1 MFEFNDYVLDVARG
15 CLRTA
20 DREIELRPKAF
31 EVLRCLVENSGRL
44 VTKDELFKAVWPNV
58 VVSDEALTQCISEV
72 REAINDREQ
81 IMIKT
86 MPRRGYR
93 FAAPVSKHVDEGEAR
108 HRAVPIAS
116 FTHDA
121 AARLSEKPSI
131 AVLPF
136 VNLDNTPQQDYFSDG
151 ITGDITTELSR
162 FSDIF
167 VIARSSAFQYK
178 GKAID
183 VRQVG
188 RELGVRYV
196 LEGSVRRD
204 DKRIRITAELIDAT
218 NGAHRWADRYDRELK
233 DAFAVQDD
241 VVRGIVSVL
250 QVRVVEAEVERALLK
265 PPATW
270 EAYDYYLRGAEAW
283 ATGFAQRPMASF
295 YEARGCLERS
305 IAIDPGYARAYAM
318 LARTYTYT
326 YVEPRNEEYLSPA
339 TLERAHELAR
349 TAVQLDASLPQARTI
364 LGAVLLFE
372 RRHEEAIAEYEQA
385 LALNPNFSDH
395 GFGLCLVFAG
405 QPERAIEVM
414 RASTRLEPFRNATRL
429 AYTGNAHYMLGRY
442 EEAVA
447 PLQESGRR
455 MPNLRITPLWLAAA
469 CAQLGRVD
477 EARAAADEVRRIEP
491 DFTIERW
498 KPTAAYKRPEDAR
511 HLFDGILKAGLP
523 ER

>member
-1 MFEFNDYVLDVARG
+1 MFQFNSYVLDVARG

-20 DREIELRPKAF
+20 DREIELRPKSF

-44 VTKDELFKAVWPNV
+44 VTKDELFRAVWPDV

-72 REAINDREQ
+72 REAISDRAQ

-93 FAAPVSKHVDEGEAR
+93 FAAPVSKHGDEVEAR
-108 HRAVPIAS
+108 SAPVAS
-116 FTHDA
+116 FAYDT
-121 AARLSEKPSI
+121 AARLSGKPSI

-136 VNLDNTPQQDYFSDG
+136 VNLDNDPQQDYFSDG
-151 ITGDITTELSR
+151 ITGDIITELSR
-162 FSDIF
+162 FSDLF

-178 GKAID
+178 GKAVD

-233 DAFAVQDD
+233 DAFAVQDE
-241 VVRGIVSVL
+241 VVRGLVSVL
-250 QVRVVEAEVERALLK
+250 QARVVEAEAERTLLK
-265 PPATW
+265 PPAAW

-295 YEARGCLERS
+295 YEARRCLERS
-305 IAIDPGYARAYAM
+305 IAIDPAYARAYAM
-318 LARTYTYT
+318 LARTYNYT
-326 YVEPRNEEYLSPA
+326 YVEPRNEEYLNPSA
-339 TLERAHELAR
+339 LQRAGELAR
-349 TAVQLDASLPQARTI
+349 TAVQLDASLPEARTM
-364 LGAVLLFE
+364 LGANLIFK

-385 LALNPNFSDH
+385 FALNPNFSDH

-414 RASTRLEPFRNATRL
+414 QASMRLEPFRNATRL
-429 AYTGNAHYMLGRY
+429 AYTGNAYYMLGRY
-442 EEAVA
+442 DDAVT
-447 PLQESGRR
+447 PLRESARR
-455 MPNLRITPLWLAAA
+455 MPDLRITQLWLAAA
-469 CAQLGRVD
+469 FAQLGRLD
-477 EARAAADEVRRIEP
+477 EAHSAADEVRRIEP
-491 DFTIERW
+491 DFAIERW
-498 KPTAAYKRPEDAR
+498 KLTAVYKRPEDSER
-511 HLFDGILKAGLP
+511 LFDGIRKAGLP
-523 ER
+523 DT

>member
-1 MFEFNDYVLDVARG
+1 MFQFNGYVLDVARG
-15 CLRTA
+15 CLKIA
-20 DREIELRPKAF
+20 DREIELRPKSF

-44 VTKDELFKAVWPNV
+44 VTKDELFKAVWPDV

-72 REAINDREQ
+72 REAISDRAQ
-81 IMIKT
+81 TMIKT

-93 FAAPVSKHVDEGEAR
+93 FAAPVSKHGDEIEAGQ
-108 HRAVPIAS
+108 HPAPPTSFADDAVAQFS
-116 FTHDA
+116 G
-121 AARLSEKPSI
+121 KPSI

-136 VNLDNTPQQDYFSDG
+136 VNLDNNPQQDYFSDG
-151 ITGDITTELSR
+151 ITADIIAELSR
-162 FSDIF
+162 FSDF
-167 VIARSSAFQYK
+167 AVIARSSAFQYK

-233 DAFAVQDD
+233 DAFAVQDE
-241 VVRGIVSVL
+241 VVRRLVSVL
-250 QVRVVEAEVERALLK
+250 QIRVVEAEAERALMK
-265 PPATW
+265 PPAAW

-283 ATGFAQRPMASF
+283 ATGFAQRPMSSF
-295 YEARGCLERS
+295 YEARRCLERS
-305 IAIDPGYARAYAM
+305 IAIDPGYARAHAM

-326 YVEPRNEEYLSPA
+326 YVEPRDDEYLRPS
-339 TLERAHELAR
+339 TLERADELAR
-349 TAVQLDASLPQARTI
+349 TAVKLDASLPQARSI
-364 LGAVLLFE
+364 LGAVLIFK
-372 RRHEEAIAEYEQA
+372 RRHEESIAEFEQA
-385 LALNPNFSDH
+385 FALNPNYSDH

-414 RASTRLEPFRNATRL
+414 QASTRLEPFRNAVRL
-429 AYTGNAHYMLGRY
+429 AYTGNAYYMLGRY
-442 EEAVA
+442 EDAVS
-447 PLQESGRR
+447 PLRESAWH

-469 CAQLGRVD
+469 LAQLGQLD

-491 DFTIERW
+491 DFTIDRW
-498 KPTAAYKRPEDAR
+498 KLTAVYKRPKDSER
-511 HLFDGILKAGLP
+511 LFDGIRKAGLP
-523 ER
+523 DG

>member
-1 MFEFNDYVLDVARG
+1 MFQFNGYVLDVARG

-20 DREIELRPKAF
+20 DREIELRPKSF

-44 VTKDELFKAVWPNV
+44 VTKDELFKAVWPSV

-72 REAINDREQ
+72 REAISDRAQ
-81 IMIKT
+81 TMIKT

-93 FAAPVSKHVDEGEAR
+93 FAVPVSKHGDEVEALDR
-108 HRAVPIAS
+108 SATIAS
-116 FTHDA
+116 FAHDT
-121 AARLSEKPSI
+121 AARLCEKPSI

-136 VNLDNTPQQDYFSDG
+136 VNIDNDPQQDYFSDG
-151 ITGDITTELSR
+151 ITGDIIIELSR
-162 FSDIF
+162 FSDLF

-188 RELGVRYV
+188 RELNVRYV
-196 LEGSVRRD
+196 LEGTVRRD
-204 DKRIRITAELIDAT
+204 DKRIRIAAELIDAT

-241 VVRGIVSVL
+241 VVRGLVSVL
-250 QVRVVEAEVERALLK
+250 QVRVAEAEAERVLLK

-295 YEARGCLERS
+295 YDARRCLERS
-305 IAIDPGYARAYAM
+305 ITIDPEYARAYAM
-318 LARTYTYT
+318 LARTYAYT
-326 YVEPRNEEYLSPA
+326 YVEPRNEEYVSPA
-339 TLERAHELAR
+339 TLERADVLAR
-349 TAVQLDASLPQARTI
+349 TAVQLDASLPQARTM
-364 LGAVLLFE
+364 LGSVLMFK
-372 RRHEEAIAEYEQA
+372 RQHEEAIAEFEHA
-385 LALNPNFSDH
+385 FALNPNFSDH

-405 QPERAIEVM
+405 QSGRAIEVM

-429 AYTGNAHYMLGRY
+429 AYTGNAYYMLGRY

-447 PLQESGRR
+447 PLRESARR

-469 CAQLGRVD
+469 YAQLGRVD

-498 KPTAAYKRPEDAR
+498 KPTAAYKKLEDAE
-511 HLFDGILKAGLP
+511 HLFDGIRKAGLP